1 MNKEVFKNK
10 KVLIPVIIAVVV
22 LVLGVGGFTYYSSSL
37 GAVSSSKDPVVF
49 EVKTGETSETI
60 LANLKA
66 NNLIKN
72 TTMAKLYMKMNGL
85 SDMKAGNFS
94 IDRSMSTKEI
104 LEILNDTTKA
114 KDEQVQITFKEGM
127 WAKDVASEVESKLG
141 VSKDELLTLWN
152 DDTYLSELMKSYP
165 FLTKDI
171 LNSQYRVKLEGY
183 LFPETYTF
191 KKDAT
196 AKEVTITFLDHFG
209 TIYDKYK
216 NEISKSGY
224 SVQEIVTL
232 SSVVQYEAAKK
243 SDMDMIAGVFYNRL
257 KQNMPL
263 QSSVT
268 VCYAL
273 YDNLTSSDDCEIQ
286 TDINSPYNTYQVSGL
301 PIGPILN
308 PGEEAI
314 HAVLNPKDSEYL
326 YFVADIYG
334 DGTVYYAKTLNEQEA
349 NIDKYGLRK

>member
-1 MNKEVFKNK
+1 
-10 KVLIPVIIAVVV
+10 
-22 LVLGVGGFTYYSSSL
+22 
-37 GAVSSSKDPVVF
+37 
-49 EVKTGETSETI
+49 
-60 LANLKA
+60 
-66 NNLIKN
+66 
-72 TTMAKLYMKMNGL
+72 
-85 SDMKAGNFS
+85 
-94 IDRSMSTKEI
+94 
-104 LEILNDTTKA
+104 
-114 KDEQVQITFKEGM
+114 
-127 WAKDVASEVESKLG
+127 
-141 VSKDELLTLWN
+141 
-152 DDTYLSELMKSYP
+152 
-165 FLTKDI
+165 
-171 LNSQYRVKLEGY
+171 
-183 LFPETYTF
+183 
-191 KKDAT
+191 
-196 AKEVTITFLDHFG
+196 
-209 TIYDKYK
+209 
-216 NEISKSGY
+216 
-224 SVQEIVTL
+224 
-232 SSVVQYEAAKK
+232 VQYEAAKK